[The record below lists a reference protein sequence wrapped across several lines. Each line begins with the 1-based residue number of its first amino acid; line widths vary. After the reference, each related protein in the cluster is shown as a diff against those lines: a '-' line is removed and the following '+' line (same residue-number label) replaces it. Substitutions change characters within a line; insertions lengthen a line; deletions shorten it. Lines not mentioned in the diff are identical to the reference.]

1 MTMLSF
7 PTLFLLMAAPF
18 VGSFLCVLALRL
30 PKGEDVVRRRSRC
43 PSCGH
48 ALAVRDLIPVVSW
61 LAARGRCRHCSAS
74 VSSIYPAMELAAL
87 GIVIWSMSVTNDENL
102 TITVLLGWTLL
113 CLAVMDAR
121 SLVLA
126 DELTLPLI
134 PAGLAANAWLAPEVL
149 WEHVAAAALAAG
161 LLSALAFAY
170 RRTRGRDGLGYGDVK
185 LFAGAGAWTGLLG
198 LGTVLLWAVVVNVA
212 LLLAARLAGREISGT
227 TKVPLGTGLAAGLWL
242 TWLYGP
248 LSLA

>member
-30 PKGEDVVRRRSRC
+30 PKGEDVVRGRSRC
-43 PSCGH
+43 PSC
-48 ALAVRDLIPVVSW
+48 DLIPVVSW

-74 VSSIYPAMELAAL
+74 VSAIYPAMELAAL

-134 PAGLAANAWLAPEVL
+134 PAGLAANAWLAPEGL

-227 TKVPLGTGLAAGLWL
+227 TKVPLGTKAFEAALW
-242 TWLYGP
+242 
-248 LSLA
+248 